1 MCATCL
7 PGQGGR
13 EAHQGHLLLHLLA
26 PSSMQS
32 LTAQQHIL
40 TGPLEGAAAVTCT
53 GPFEVP
59 DGHPKEARCELCVEE
74 LCVEE

>member
-1 MCATCL
+1 
-7 PGQGGR
+7 
-13 EAHQGHLLLHLLA
+13 
-26 PSSMQS
+26 MQS